1 MNTTTHAPSTP
12 ASVPAASAA
21 GRPALSELTGARR
34 KAALAVGAVIGF
46 GTLAV
51 AGIGFVGS
59 YAAVRNLAKAKGFG
73 EIAVVFP
80 VGIDAGIVVL
90 LALDLLFTWLRMPF
104 PLLRHGAWLLTGAT
118 IAFNAATA
126 WPDPVGTGMHA
137 TIPVLFVV
145 IIEAA
150 RHAVGRIADLT
161 ANRHM
166 ESVRLARWLL
176 APIATFSV
184 WRRMKLWEI
193 GDYRQALSLEADR
206 LIYRARLRADYG
218 RGWRRKAPMD
228 KLLPLRLTKFGVP
241 LAPAPSPADATPAP
255 VVELEREET
264 FEDYAADALSIAT
277 PDPVPALPAGAEQS
291 TGTGAGPA
299 PQQAP
304 VPAPRN
310 PHGHPDDDAVPAPP
324 QKPVNTP
331 VPAPGKTADGTGQ
344 QAEPEAEAA
353 PGPVVPPN
361 LPAGYERAARPTGK
375 DTETAPEPAP
385 VPAPAPA
392 PDHQSDGARADAV
405 PAPQQTPV
413 SAAAPAPAAPPP
425 AAGKEPE
432 PEAEPAPPGAPEPAA
447 EHARKP
453 ARTAAATKRR
463 TSAKATV
470 AKAGRTRRPTLTDDE
485 LLERVRALDPDEPL
499 LSARYTARQIG
510 CDDKRAKAALEAL
523 GRLRPPTP

>member
-1 MNTTTHAPSTP
+1 M
-12 ASVPAASAA
+12 
-21 GRPALSELTGARR
+21 GL
-34 KAALAVGAVIGF
+34 

-59 YAAVRNLAKAKGFG
+59 YAAVRNLAEAKGFG

-166 ESVRLARWLL
+166 ESVRLARWML

-241 LAPAPSPADATPAP
+241 LAPASALADGTPAP

-277 PDPVPALPAGAEQS
+277 PDPLPALPAGAEQS
-291 TGTGAGPA
+291 TGTGAVPA

-310 PHGHPDDDAVPAPP
+310 PHPDDDAVPAPP
-324 QKPVNTP
+324 QMPVNTP
-331 VPAPGKTADGTGQ
+331 VPARGGTADGTGQ
-344 QAEPEAEAA
+344 QAEQEAEAA
-353 PGPVVPPN
+353 PGPVVVPG

-375 DTETAPEPAP
+375 GTGTAPEPAP
-385 VPAPAPA
+385 VPGPAPA
-392 PDHQSDGARADAV
+392 LERQNGAARTDAV
-405 PAPQQTPV
+405 PAPQQAPV
-413 SAAAPAPAAPPP
+413 SAAVPAPAGPPA

-432 PEAEPAPPGAPEPAA
+432 PEAEPARPGAREPAA

-463 TSAKATV
+463 TSAKAAV

-499 LSARYTARQIG
+499 LSARYTARQVG

>member
-1 MNTTTHAPSTP
+1 M
-12 ASVPAASAA
+12 
-21 GRPALSELTGARR
+21 TGARR

-59 YAAVRNLAKAKGFG
+59 YAAVRNLAEAKGFG
-73 EIAVVFP
+73 EIATVFP
-80 VGIDAGIVVL
+80 IGIDAGIVVL

-193 GDYRQALSLEADR
+193 GDYRQALGLEADR
-206 LIYRARLRADYG
+206 LICRARLRADYG

-241 LAPAPSPADATPAP
+241 LAPASAPADSIPAP
-255 VVELEREET
+255 VVELERAET

-277 PDPVPALPAGAEQS
+277 SDPVPALPTGAEQS
-291 TGTGAGPA
+291 TGTGAVPA

-304 VPAPRN
+304 VPAPHN

-324 QKPVNTP
+324 QMPANTPLP
-331 VPAPGKTADGTGQ
+331 VPAETAAAAGQ

-353 PGPVVPPN
+353 PGPAVPPN
-361 LPAGYERAARPTGK
+361 LPAGYEHAAHATGK
-375 DTETAPEPAP
+375 DTGTAPEPAP

-392 PDHQSDGARADAV
+392 PGHQSDGARTDAV

-413 SAAAPAPAAPPP
+413 SAAAPAPAPAAPP
-425 AAGKEPE
+425 AAGKEPQ
-432 PEAEPAPPGAPEPAA
+432 PEAEPAPPEAP

-463 TSAKATV
+463 TTAKAAV

-485 LLERVRALDPDEPL
+485 LLERVRDLGPGESL
-499 LSARYTARQIG
+499 LSARYTARQVG

>member
-1 MNTTTHAPSTP
+1 MNTTTHAPSSP

-21 GRPALSELTGARR
+21 GRAALSELTGARR

-59 YAAVRNLAKAKGFG
+59 YAAVRNLAEAKGFG
-73 EIAVVFP
+73 EISTVFP

-218 RGWRRKAPMD
+218 RGWRRKAPVD

-241 LAPAPSPADATPAP
+241 LAPADATPAP
-255 VVELEREET
+255 VVKLEREET

-277 PDPVPALPAGAEQS
+277 PDPVPALPAAPTGVEHSA
-291 TGTGAGPA
+291 GTGAVPA
-299 PQQAP
+299 PQQSP
-304 VPAPRN
+304 VPAPHN

-324 QKPVNTP
+324 QMPVNAP
-331 VPAPGKTADGTGQ
+331 VRAPGEVTAGAGQ
-344 QAEPEAEAA
+344 QTEPEAEAA
-353 PGPVVPPN
+353 LGPVVPPD

-375 DTETAPEPAP
+375 DTEPAPQPAPVPEPAP
-385 VPAPAPA
+385 VP
-392 PDHQSDGARADAV
+392 DHQSGGARTDAV
-405 PAPQQTPV
+405 PAPQQTQV
-413 SAAAPAPAAPPP
+413 SAPAPAGQPT
-425 AAGKEPE
+425 AAVKEPE
-432 PEAEPAPPGAPEPAA
+432 PKAEPAPPGAPEPAA
-447 EHARKP
+447 EHTRKP
-453 ARTAAATKRR
+453 ARTAAANKHR
-463 TSAKATV
+463 TSAKAAV

-485 LLERVRALDPDEPL
+485 LLERVRALDPHEPL
-499 LSARYTARQIG
+499 LSARYTARQVG

-523 GRLRPPTP
+523 GRLRSPTP